1 MTHLLRNALATSCF
15 ALTLAATGV
24 AHAATIT
31 GGVYTTAP
39 YPAPLSP
46 STTPPGTFLGSF
58 TVDQINDFGSTN
70 SSPSYTVGGFLA
82 SGGATV
88 SGLSSSVASQSL
100 NNKELTFTGTGYFT
114 AGTTYTIRHDDGI
127 FLYLN
132 GVQVIAAGAPTS
144 ATNSTFT
151 VASTGNYSFDLLYA
165 EVNGAPATLN
175 FTVPTAPTPEPSSL
189 ILLGTGIAGAAGAI
203 RRRFSK

>member
-1 MTHLLRNALATSCF
+1 MNRSLRTVLTTSCF
-15 ALTLAATGV
+15 ALTLAATGL

-31 GGVYTTAP
+31 GAVYTTAP
-39 YPAPLSP
+39 FPASLSP
-46 STTPPGTFLGSF
+46 SLTPPGTLLGNF
-58 TVDQINDFGSTN
+58 TVNQINDIGTGGA
-70 SSPSYTVGGFLA
+70 SYTVGGFLA

-88 SGLSSSVASQSL
+88 TGLSASTAAMSL
-100 NNKELTFTGTGYFT
+100 DNKELTFTGTGYFT

-132 GVQVIAAGAPTS
+132 GVQVISAGAPTS
-144 ATNSTFT
+144 AENSTFT
-151 VASTGNYSFDLLYA
+151 VPTTGAYNFDLLYA
-165 EVNGAPATLN
+165 EVNGAPGVLN
-175 FTVPTAPTPEPSSL
+175 FNVPLAPTPEPSSL